1 MDRRVSLGED
11 FRIGKMALKGLNIM
25 RIIDMVLAHVLFKC
39 SLSFTV
45 NLIAVRL
52 LGFHDAFHDVR
63 VFHHDVKTHLEGV
76 MHFKLIAEA
85 LLLLIRI
92 NVAECLTAV

>member
-1 MDRRVSLGED
+1 MDGRVSLGED

-52 LGFHDAFHDVR
+52 LGFHER
-63 VFHHDVKTHLEGV
+63 VQNQTQL
-76 MHFKLIAEA
+76 
-85 LLLLIRI
+85 R
-92 NVAECLTAV
+92 